1 MYICKD
7 LGWWRGGGST
17 SFGSLEISEE
27 VKVKWDIGKH
37 ANTKLA
43 TMLAGETGGSNS
55 LTERRSGTRGV
66 HLGKEF
72 NQSQPKGQEKWQV
85 MCQKRT
91 ARTHAVF
98 GGIRSR

>member
-7 LGWWRGGGST
+7 LGWWRGGGGST

-72 NQSQPKGQEKWQV
+72 REKKTRVSPKVKKKG
-85 MCQKRT
+85 R
-91 ARTHAVF
+91 
-98 GGIRSR
+98 